1 MPPSNCLPIF
11 NKRSLCGK
19 EKDDMTLTAVARD
32 MAKMLWLIILKKIT
46 CSVISGGN
54 LRLSVKV
61 GIQRVSI
68 WFCLKHHLR
77 SQLSAI
83 WGNSFWFLVISLA
96 SSLSFLMNFVM
107 ARHEFSSMLKK
118 SYGKRSDRCRFDV
131 MKIMEVI
138 RVVLVGGEQS
148 DQFFIFEFETT
159 PLDLEVYFSKF

>member
-1 MPPSNCLPIF
+1 MWQTKGWHDTNGCRTWHGKNVVTHHFEKNHVQCHFGRKFASFGEGSRNSKSIYLVLPQT
-11 NKRSLCGK
+11 SSC
-19 EKDDMTLTAVARD
+19 
-32 MAKMLWLIILKKIT
+32 
-46 CSVISGGN
+46 
-54 LRLSVKV
+54 
-61 GIQRVSI
+61 
-68 WFCLKHHLR
+68 